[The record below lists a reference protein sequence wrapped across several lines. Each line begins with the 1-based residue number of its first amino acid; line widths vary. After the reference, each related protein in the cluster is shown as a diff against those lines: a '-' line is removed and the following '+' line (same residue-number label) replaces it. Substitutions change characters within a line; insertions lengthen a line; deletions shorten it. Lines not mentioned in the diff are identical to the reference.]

1 MINRE
6 SICRNLINP
15 CLGDVVIACLLA
27 DAITISNT
35 KVTVLM
41 TQICNA
47 CPSTNLHV
55 YILIYLLNYR
65 LLKLN
70 LNY

>member
-1 MINRE
+1 MINRK

-15 CLGDVVIACLLA
+15 CLGDVVIAFLLA